1 MVNETTGKFL
11 LKLFEKTGDKEG
23 IRFFDR
29 YEIGQELALLDKIQT
44 DHIVN
49 ILASDG
55 FVAINEVIDSKIRI
69 TNEGRNRLKNN
80 TTTSSLQ

>member
-1 MVNETTGKFL
+1 MANEMTNKFL

-23 IRFFDR
+23 VKFFDR
-29 YEIGQELALLDKIQT
+29 YEIGQEVALLDKIQT
-44 DHIVN
+44 DDIVD

-55 FVAINEVIDSKIRI
+55 FVAKNEVIDTKIRI

-80 TTTSSLQ
+80 TTT